1 MSRRRR
7 KSATTFSLFAFQD
20 IITAVTGIVVLIT
33 LFLAIE
39 LMERS
44 EGTPTSQTQAQSKQT
59 QQSIEQMQQQIAML
73 EKQIGEK
80 ESGLSDLPTTD
91 IRVLKSMLNDSTDA
105 LGKINEEISRNSKGL
120 DEKEKE
126 LKAAKGKSKDSG
138 KADEQELEE
147 LRESIKTLAKK
158 IESIKKGGRRIFKT
172 GDDTKTTWLVVI
184 TQTGFRAAPIG
195 KSTKPKEFS
204 NASQFIGWVKRLNG
218 QSNNLYIFIKPK
230 GLLNFESV
238 YDHDPTKSSL
248 HDTGVGFG
256 YTCIGLSDEILDDEM
271 GAGI

>member
-1 MSRRRR
+1 MSRKRR

-91 IRVLKSMLNDSTDA
+91 IQVLKSVLNDSTNA
-105 LGKINEEISRNSKGL
+105 LSKINEEISRNSKGL
-120 DEKEKE
+120 E
-126 LKAAKGKSKDSG
+126 
-138 KADEQELEE
+138 
-147 LRESIKTLAKK
+147 REREG
-158 IESIKKGGRRIFKT
+158 IESG
-172 GDDTKTTWLVVI
+172 
-184 TQTGFRAAPIG
+184 
-195 KSTKPKEFS
+195 
-204 NASQFIGWVKRLNG
+204 
-218 QSNNLYIFIKPK
+218 
-230 GLLNFESV
+230 
-238 YDHDPTKSSL
+238 
-248 HDTGVGFG
+248 
-256 YTCIGLSDEILDDEM
+256 
-271 GAGI
+271 